1 MRSDSGPT
9 PWMTDNLGLM
19 ADLTFTSQTPFIFQ
33 VDGEVNSASE
43 VVVDLRPATLAG
55 EGGALLASE
64 NLDDV
69 ADPDAARASLGAVDA
84 SLSEAAGVSVAL
96 GNYADDAAA
105 AVGGVAVG
113 ALYRTGSIL
122 KVRVA

>member
-1 MRSDSGPT
+1 
-9 PWMTDNLGLM
+9 M

-33 VDGEVNSASE
+33 VDGEVNSVGE

-69 ADPDAARASLGAVDA
+69 ADPDVARANLGAVDA

-96 GNYADDAAA
+96 GDYADDAAA

>member
-1 MRSDSGPT
+1 MRS
-9 PWMTDNLGLM
+9 
-19 ADLTFTSQTPFIFQ
+19 A
-33 VDGEVNSASE
+33 ASE

-69 ADPDAARASLGAVDA
+69 EDPDAARA
-84 SLSEAAGVSVAL
+84 
-96 GNYADDAAA
+96 
-105 AVGGVAVG
+105 
-113 ALYRTGSIL
+113 IL

>member
-1 MRSDSGPT
+1 
-9 PWMTDNLGLM
+9 M
-19 ADLTFTSQTPFIFQ
+19 ADITFASVTPSVLTVSGTINSG
-33 VDGEVNSASE
+33 GEVIA
-43 VVVDLRPATLAG
+43 DLRPAAIA
-55 EGGALLASE
+55 EEAGALLASE

-69 ADPDAARASLGAVDA
+69 EDPDAARANIGAVDT

-96 GNYADDAAA
+96 GDFADDAAA

-113 ALYRTGSIL
+113 ELYRTGSIL

>member
-1 MRSDSGPT
+1 
-9 PWMTDNLGLM
+9 M
-19 ADLTFTSQTPFIFQ
+19 ADITFTSQTPFSFQ
-33 VDGEVNSASE
+33 VDGEVNSVGE

-55 EGGALLASE
+55 EAGALLASE

-69 ADPDAARASLGAVDA
+69 ADPDAARANLGAVDL

-105 AVGGVAVG
+105 ATGGVAVG
-113 ALYRTGSIL
+113 ALYRTGSII

>member
-1 MRSDSGPT
+1 
-9 PWMTDNLGLM
+9 M
-19 ADLTFTSQTPFIFQ
+19 ADITLTSLTPFSFQ
-33 VDGEVNSASE
+33 VDGEVNSVGE
-43 VVVDLRPATLAG
+43 VVVDLRPTTLAG

-69 ADPDAARASLGAVDA
+69 EDPDAARANLGAVDA

-105 AVGGVAVG
+105 ATGGVAVG